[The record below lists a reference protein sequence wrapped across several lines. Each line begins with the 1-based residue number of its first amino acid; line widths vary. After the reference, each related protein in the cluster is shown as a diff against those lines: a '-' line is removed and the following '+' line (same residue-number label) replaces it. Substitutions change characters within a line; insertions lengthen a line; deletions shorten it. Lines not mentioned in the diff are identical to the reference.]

1 MQYII
6 TRMKT
11 HTIRHLALGLFT
23 PFSVSGCD
31 MFEYHPYSTKFEGR
45 TNIHAENI
53 EQIERLCKDKE
64 EITFAFI
71 TDTQGSNTAMKDAIR
86 LIRERG
92 DIDFIVHGGDQT
104 DFGLPKEFMW
114 CRDLMDSSGLPY
126 VSVIGN
132 HDCLG
137 NGEHTFEYLYGQ
149 PNFTFNAGY
158 IHFVCLN
165 TVALEYDYSDPVPDF
180 KFIESDIETVKGLNA
195 EKDSITRTIAV
206 MHSRPGDEQ
215 FNNNVDKVFNLYM
228 SQYPSLFCV
237 NGHNHCD
244 DVSDIFDNGIIYY
257 GCTNMKE
264 RAYYVFKIRKD
275 GYDFEKIDF

>member
-23 PFSVSGCD
+23 AFSASGCD

-86 LIRERG
+86 LICERG

-132 HDCLG
+132 HDCPLDKTSPLRRFAQKRRED
-137 NGEHTFEYLYGQ
+137 NSFLFIYG
-149 PNFTFNAGY
+149 
-158 IHFVCLN
+158 H
-165 TVALEYDYSDPVPDF
+165 YS
-180 KFIESDIETVKGLNA
+180 
-195 EKDSITRTIAV
+195 
-206 MHSRPGDEQ
+206 M
-215 FNNNVDKVFNLYM
+215 NVEFSTK
-228 SQYPSLFCV
+228 
-237 NGHNHCD
+237 
-244 DVSDIFDNGIIYY
+244 
-257 GCTNMKE
+257 
-264 RAYYVFKIRKD
+264 
-275 GYDFEKIDF
+275 

>member
-1 MQYII
+1 MTINTKTIKHLVAASLTAI
-6 TRMKT
+6 T
-11 HTIRHLALGLFT
+11 L
-23 PFSVSGCD
+23 SGCD
-31 MFEYHPYSTKFEGR
+31 MFEYHPYSTEFEGR
-45 TNIHAENI
+45 TNIHAASI

-71 TDTQGSNTAMKDAIR
+71 TDTQGSNTNMQNAIR

-114 CRDLMDSSGLPY
+114 CRDLLETSGLPY

-137 NGEHTFEYLYGQ
+137 NGEHTFEYIYGT

-165 TVALEYDYSDPVPDF
+165 TVALEYDYSHPVPDF
-180 KFIESDIETVKGLNA
+180 NFIEEDIATVNKLNA
-195 EKDSITRTIAV
+195 EKDSIKRTIAV
-206 MHSRPGDEQ
+206 MHSRPGDDQ
-215 FNNNVDKVFNLYM
+215 FNNNVGKVFNLYVA
-228 SQYPSLFCV
+228 QYPNLFCV

-257 GCTNMKE
+257 GCTNIKE

-275 GYDFEKIDF
+275 GYDFEKITF